1 MTAAREAIYLPAL
14 FLTVTLLGGLRPGA
28 AVVLAPPSLFAL
40 VLAVLLIGVLV
51 QSGAFAPLRVMNASR
66 PALANLNG
74 AALMATL
81 LVASAQMFSLL
92 TPDAGL
98 PRVLFSVY
106 FLVLL
111 INTMAASPD
120 RVRVLRSLAVTFGAA
135 FVLKFIVLDAL
146 SDPAGGRLARV
157 LQVLLEGVTLGTLSQ
172 DAQHPAA
179 GYIAF
184 IAVVMFLAALSL
196 LPSTARELR
205 RPNHRRQGYGGPP
218 KLSAKAEGLRL
229 PDAGESSQTLK
240 GLPEA

>member
-1 MTAAREAIYLPAL
+1 MTAAREAIYLPVL
-14 FLTVTLLGGLRPGA
+14 LLTVTLLGGLRPGA
-28 AVVLAPPSLFAL
+28 AVVLAPPSLFSL
-40 VLAVLLIGVLV
+40 ILAVLLAGVLV
-51 QSGAFAPLRVMNASR
+51 QSGAFVPLRVMNASR

-74 AALMATL
+74 GVLMAAL

-146 SDPAGGRLARV
+146 ADPAGGRLTRV
-157 LQVLLEGVTLGTLSQ
+157 LQVLFEGVTLGSLTQ
-172 DAQHPAA
+172 DVQHPAA

-184 IAVVMFLAALSL
+184 SAIVMFLAALAL
-196 LPSTARELR
+196 LPSAGREQSRAIVVRDL
-205 RPNHRRQGYGGPP
+205 
-218 KLSAKAEGLRL
+218 
-229 PDAGESSQTLK
+229 
-240 GLPEA
+240 

>member
-1 MTAAREAIYLPAL
+1 MTAAREAIHLPVL
-14 FLTVTLLGGLRPGA
+14 FLTVTLLGGLRPGS

-40 VLAVLLIGVLV
+40 ILAVLLVGVLV
-51 QSGAFAPLRVMNASR
+51 QSGAFAPLRVMNGSR

-74 AALMATL
+74 AALVAAL

-146 SDPAGGRLARV
+146 SDPAGGRLTRL
-157 LQVLLEGVTLGTLSQ
+157 LQVLFEGVTLGALTQ
-172 DAQHPAA
+172 EVQHPAA
-179 GYIAF
+179 GYVAF
-184 IAVVMFLAALSL
+184 GVIVMFLVAVAL
-196 LPSTARELR
+196 LPSAQRSASRAIIVRE
-205 RPNHRRQGYGGPP
+205 
-218 KLSAKAEGLRL
+218 A
-229 PDAGESSQTLK
+229 DV
-240 GLPEA
+240 PEA

>member
-1 MTAAREAIYLPAL
+1 MTAAREAIHLPVL

-28 AVVLAPPSLFAL
+28 AVMLAPPSLFAL
-40 VLAVLLIGVLV
+40 VLAVLVIGVLV
-51 QSGAFAPLRVMNASR
+51 QSGALAPLRVMNASR

-74 AALMATL
+74 GVLLAAL

-146 SDPAGGRLARV
+146 SDPAGGRLTRV
-157 LQVLLEGVTLGTLSQ
+157 LQILFEGVTLGALTQ
-172 DAQHPAA
+172 NAQHPAA
-179 GYIAF
+179 GYVAF
-184 IAVVMFLAALSL
+184 AAVALFLVALSL
-196 LPSTARELR
+196 LPSAGRELAAGR
-205 RPNHRRQGYGGPP
+205 AIVVR
-218 KLSAKAEGLRL
+218 
-229 PDAGESSQTLK
+229 DA
-240 GLPEA
+240 